1 MSGDKSEQSTA
12 AMDGAKRAWAAGDLS
27 GGIAQLERAVALE
40 NAEAITQLAHFVA
53 AGVNQKADWDRSIDL
68 LRQGADLGW
77 APALRELHLLAR
89 GIGYSPG
96 QMRSS
101 VDIRTWVQPRP
112 TEIVSQ
118 SPRIRQAPGFM
129 SADECA
135 WMIER
140 GKGRLKL
147 AEIYDDAQ
155 PGTKSTDLRSNS
167 SFAFDLLNI
176 DMILVLLHARMANTI
191 GLPSHLFEP
200 TMLLHYA
207 PGQQFAPHFDFLDAE
222 KPGLAADI
230 QRRGQRI
237 ATFLTYLNEDYGGG
251 ETDFPRVPY
260 RFRGRTG
267 DALMFANVDPS
278 GAPDQRTLHAG
289 LPPTHGEKWL
299 LSQWVRDRPSL

>member
-1 MSGDKSEQSTA
+1 
-12 AMDGAKRAWAAGDLS
+12 
-27 GGIAQLERAVALE
+27 
-40 NAEAITQLAHFVA
+40 
-53 AGVNQKADWDRSIDL
+53 
-68 LRQGADLGW
+68 
-77 APALRELHLLAR
+77 
-89 GIGYSPG
+89 
-96 QMRSS
+96 
-101 VDIRTWVQPRP
+101 
-112 TEIVSQ
+112 
-118 SPRIRQAPGFM
+118 
-129 SADECA
+129 
-135 WMIER
+135 MIER
-140 GKGRLKL
+140 GRGRLKL
-147 AEIYDDAQ
+147 AEVYDDAQ
-155 PGTKSTDLRSNS
+155 PGTKAIDKRSNS
-167 SFAFDLLNI
+167 SVAFDLLNV
-176 DMILVLLHARMANTI
+176 DMILVLLHARMASTI

-260 RFRGRTG
+260 RFRGQTG

-289 LPPTHGEKWL
+289 LPPTYGEKWL